1 MCKKQA
7 PKRDSNKRYE
17 NIKIIMKMIRC
28 KVSCPWTMEM
38 IHIRG
43 DIIQEIIVSHFD
55 ANFGDIFDAPNKG
68 HSPKLQRKST

>member
-1 MCKKQA
+1 
-7 PKRDSNKRYE
+7 
-17 NIKIIMKMIRC
+17 
-28 KVSCPWTMEM
+28 MEM

-68 HSPKLQRKST
+68 HSPKLQRKSTWTAWIFMLLNATFW